1 MLQGGLDR
9 GGEPVR
15 RLHHDV
21 DHEHPAVEPQLA
33 ALAVQVGDGL
43 PDVVDRTRA
52 DAAAIVQDAVHGGLA
67 HAGLAGDL
75 PDRVGMGHDAR
86 PEGLMR
92 LSPVDLT
99 WLMRRLPRPRRRRY
113 IDVYQP
119 RSVGFRIRHNDG
131 FLMGSDLLTWWIGSC
146 SVEFI

>member
-33 ALAVQVGDGL
+33 ALAIQVGDGL
-43 PDVVDRTRA
+43 PDVVDRARA

-92 LSPVDLT
+92 LSPDDHT
-99 WLMRRLPRPRRRRY
+99 WLMRRLPSATQRRY
-113 IDVYQP
+113 LGGYRP
-119 RSVGFRIRHNDG
+119 RSVTYGSVRMMGF
-131 FLMGSDLLTWWIGSC
+131 
-146 SVEFI
+146 